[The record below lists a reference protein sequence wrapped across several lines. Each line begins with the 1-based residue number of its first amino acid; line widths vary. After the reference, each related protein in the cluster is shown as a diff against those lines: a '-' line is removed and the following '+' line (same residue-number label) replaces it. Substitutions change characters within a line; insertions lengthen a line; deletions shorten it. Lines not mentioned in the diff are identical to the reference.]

1 MPVDPNIVYLIL
13 IVGLWLSVTA
23 AYVPGTGVVEVLAII
38 GVLAALFTLA
48 NMPTNWWSV
57 ILIVVGVLGF
67 LVIPFLDSRFALLAL
82 AGLALQ
88 AAGSLTLFNGV
99 QVSLPLIVVTIGA
112 SLIYHRFAL
121 MRVLDYHRTT
131 PAMLEDEPLVGL
143 HGYVQRALDPV
154 GTVYVRGE
162 AWTARSEQKLDAGT
176 EIAVV
181 DQEGLTLYVE
191 PVKQKRH
198 QEEA

>member
-1 MPVDPNIVYLIL
+1 M
-13 IVGLWLSVTA
+13 
-23 AYVPGTGVVEVLAII
+23 LAII

>member
-162 AWTARSEQKLDAGT
+162 AWTARSEQKLAAGT
-176 EIAVV
+176 EVAVV